1 MNILSFRIAEHSY
14 IFQIPKKPFSLPHSH
29 ILNPNLAPDLL
40 HGALSPRLL
49 LSASLS
55 CRASISM
62 LLVTLPMAAIPRVL
76 TSILLTNTMELLAII
91 TVMLVIWVTF
101 LQALMIPLSGVHS
114 ILGRAV
120 VVHADPDEIRR
131 GKIGQV
137 VEHVNVIYSSFT
149 P

>member
-1 MNILSFRIAEHSY
+1 
-14 IFQIPKKPFSLPHSH
+14 
-29 ILNPNLAPDLL
+29 
-40 HGALSPRLL
+40 
-49 LSASLS
+49 
-55 CRASISM
+55 M

-131 GKIGQV
+131 DAYSVKPNILVALNTAFETLEIEMPACGHELSKTTGNAGAR
-137 VEHVNVIYSSFT
+137 VEYGNTSDL
-149 P
+149 